1 MDIRRTYSLNK
12 RQAKAGRTVYWMS
25 RDQRAKDNW
34 ALIYAAELAK
44 AADSA
49 FAVVFCLAQGFPNGN
64 SYHYR
69 FMINGL
75 KETAEELEAL
85 NIPFYLLIGRPQ
97 EEIPKFV
104 KYHKIDTLVCDFM
117 PLKVPMA
124 WREEVAAALDIPV
137 IEVDA
142 HNVVP
147 CRIASDKQEYAART
161 IRPKIHRLLG
171 EFLTEFPQ
179 MNRQEAV
186 FSESVQAPDWKRAET
201 LYPYDGL
208 FPVIAG
214 AKAGT
219 ETLNEFTGEKLPFY
233 NEKRNNPNF
242 DAQSMMSPY
251 FHFGHIA
258 PQRAALNVLAA
269 DAPDADKDAYIEELI
284 VRRELSDNYCLYN
297 PYYDSIDGA
306 DSWALKTLD
315 EHRDDRRDY
324 VYSYEQFEL
333 VETHDTLWNAAQN
346 QIRLTGRMHGYMRM
360 YWAKKILEWT
370 ADPETAFRYALLLN
384 DTYALDGRDP
394 NGYVGVAWSVAGV
407 HDRAWTERPVYG
419 KIRYMNRNGCR
430 SKFDVAG
437 YIDRID
443 EIKNGGG

>member
-1 MDIRRTYSLNK
+1 MDIRRTYSLNGK
-12 RQAKAGRTVYWMS
+12 VSKAGRTVYWMS
-25 RDQRAKDNW
+25 RDQRARDNW
-34 ALIYAAELAK
+34 ALVYAAELAK

-49 FAVVFCLAQGFPNGN
+49 FAVVFCLAPGFPNGN

-75 KETAEELEAL
+75 KETAKELEAL

-104 KYHKIDTLVCDFM
+104 RYHKADTLICDFM

-124 WREEVAAALDIPV
+124 WREEVASALDIPV

-147 CRIASDKQEYAART
+147 CRVASDKQEYAART

-171 EFLTEFPQ
+171 EFLAEFPQ

-186 FSESVQAPDWKRAET
+186 FSETVQAPDWKRAET

-208 FPVIAG
+208 FPVTAGSKAG
-214 AKAGT
+214 A
-219 ETLNEFTGEKLPFY
+219 ETLHEFTDEKLSFY

-251 FHFGHIA
+251 FHFGQIA

-284 VRRELSDNYCLYN
+284 VRRELTDNYCLYN
-297 PYYDSIDGA
+297 PDYDSIDGA

-333 VETHDTLWNAAQN
+333 AETHDTLWNAAQD
-346 QIRLTGRMHGYMRM
+346 QLRLTGRMHGYMRM

-370 ADPETAFRYALLLN
+370 ADPEAAFRYALLLN

-437 YIDRID
+437 YIDKID
-443 EIKNGGG
+443 EIKKGGE

>member
-1 MDIRRTYSLNK
+1 MDIRRTYSLNQ
-12 RQAKAGRTVYWMS
+12 RQATAGRTVYWMS
-25 RDQRAKDNW
+25 RDQRAQDNW
-34 ALIYAAELAK
+34 ALVYAAYLAK

-49 FAVVFCLAQGFPNGN
+49 FAVVFCLAAGFPNGN

-75 KETAEELEAL
+75 KETAKELEAL

-97 EEIPKFV
+97 DEIPNFV
-104 KYHKIDTLVCDFM
+104 KYHKVDTLICDFM

-124 WREEVAAALDIPV
+124 WREEVAAQLDIPV

-147 CRIASDKQEYAART
+147 CRVASGKQEYAART
-161 IRPKIHRLLG
+161 IRPKIHRLLDG
-171 EFLTEFPQ
+171 FLTEFPQ
-179 MNRQEAV
+179 MKRQTAV
-186 FSESVQAPDWKRAET
+186 FSESVPAPDWGRAET

-208 FPVIAG
+208 FPVTAG
-214 AKAGT
+214 AKAGA
-219 ETLNEFTGEKLPFY
+219 ETLREFTDEKLSLY

-251 FHFGHIA
+251 FHFGQVA

-269 DAPDADKDAYIEELI
+269 DAPDDDREAYIEELI
-284 VRRELSDNYCLYN
+284 VRRELADNYCLYN
-297 PYYDSIDGA
+297 PDYDSIDGA
-306 DSWALKTLD
+306 DAWALKTLD
-315 EHRDDRRDY
+315 EHRADRRDY
-324 VYSYEQFEL
+324 VYSYEHFEL
-333 VETHDTLWNAAQN
+333 ADTHDTLWNAAQM
-346 QIRLTGRMHGYMRM
+346 QLKFTGGMHGYMRM

-430 SKFDVAG
+430 SKFDVVG

-443 EIKNGGG
+443 EIKKGGD